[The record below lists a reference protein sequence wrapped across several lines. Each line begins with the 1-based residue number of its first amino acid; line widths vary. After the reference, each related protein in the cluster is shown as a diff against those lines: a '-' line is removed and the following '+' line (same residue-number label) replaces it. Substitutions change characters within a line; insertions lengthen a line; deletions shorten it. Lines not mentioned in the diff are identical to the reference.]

1 MRIFSTLLFVIL
13 SFSQIIAQKETPRI
27 QWVNGTVLDSEQK
40 PIKGA
45 IIYLDSVKTK
55 IKTNKKGEFKIGMKP
70 DNKTISAF
78 SWNYGIETKT
88 FEDEE
93 TIVLVFPKS
102 EGVMSEE
109 NLEELGFVTK
119 VKRNKKE
126 PKDYSAYL
134 NMYQLIATEIPGARV
149 NGTQIQL
156 VPVNSVQGG
165 QDPLIIVDGT
175 PVSSLEFIFPR
186 EVASVRVLRDDAAS
200 FYGSRGANGV
210 LLIRMKN

>member
-1 MRIFSTLLFVIL
+1 MKIFIIL
-13 SFSQIIAQKETPRI
+13 VFLGIGSFQSNAQKETPRI
-27 QWVNGTVLDSEQK
+27 QWVNGTVLNSEQEPVK
-40 PIKGA
+40 RA

-78 SWNYGIETKT
+78 SWNYGIVTKLY
-88 FEDEE
+88 DGNNGML
-93 TIVLVFPKS
+93 IVFPESKS
-102 EGVMSEE
+102 VVSEE
-109 NLEELGFVTK
+109 ELEELGFETK
-119 VKRNKKE
+119 VKRTKKE
-126 PKDYSAYL
+126 PKDYSKYL

-149 NGTQIQL
+149 NGKTIQL
-156 VPVNSVQGG
+156 VPVNSVQAG

-210 LLIRMKN
+210 LIIKMKN